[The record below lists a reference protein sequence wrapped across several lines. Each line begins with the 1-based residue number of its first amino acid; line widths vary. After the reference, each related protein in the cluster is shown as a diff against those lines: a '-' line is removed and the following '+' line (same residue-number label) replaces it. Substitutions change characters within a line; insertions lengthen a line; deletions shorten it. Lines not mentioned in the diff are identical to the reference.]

1 MSSGT
6 IELHG
11 DALAG
16 LEFVLGADDALLVNG
31 KRASASVAD
40 SVLDMCGVIVS
51 LTLAPIDG
59 ASVAELEGWLGALR
73 AEALAR
79 EQP

>member
-1 MSSGT
+1 MADGT

-16 LEFVLGADDALLVNG
+16 LEFVLGADGELLVNG
-31 KRASASVAD
+31 QRAAASVAD

-51 LTLAPIDG
+51 LTLAPSG
-59 ASVAELEGWLGALR
+59 GTSTAELETWLGALR
-73 AEALAR
+73 TEALAR
-79 EQP
+79 ENG